1 MFQGSSITKKMGE
14 LMEHSIGELME
25 HSMGELME
33 HSMGELMEHSM
44 GELMEHSKVS
54 VFGVAYRSSSHAS
67 SMGKN
72 PCLLCHKACT

>member
-14 LMEHSIGELME
+14 LMEHSI
-25 HSMGELME
+25 GELME